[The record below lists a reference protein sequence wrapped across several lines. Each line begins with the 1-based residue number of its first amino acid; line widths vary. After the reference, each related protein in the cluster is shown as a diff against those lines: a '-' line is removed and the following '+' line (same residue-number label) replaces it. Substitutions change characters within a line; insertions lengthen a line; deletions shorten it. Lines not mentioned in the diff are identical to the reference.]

1 MYICRATEIAFNFLF
16 NHKLWRERVVVS
28 STTKPFVLDWFFFCP
43 KGFSSH
49 LTSPRPPYATI
60 DGPVWTTLTGSL
72 IQRQSLTRRSEG
84 RVRVRLQYVFFFK
97 VSLDDFNPDEVI
109 DTVRELPLHSPFFLQ
124 VQVNILTLPLQA

>member
-1 MYICRATEIAFNFLF
+1 MERKSCCIIYYKTFCSGLVLFLPQRILF
-16 NHKLWRERVVVS
+16 
-28 STTKPFVLDWFFFCP
+28 P
-43 KGFSSH
+43 SH
-49 LTSPRPPYATI
+49 LSPPPPYATT